1 MKIIILNYHLEIIN
15 VSNKKIHSFFPIL
28 LGIVQTPMAIIVN
41 SIIVKLNPQIH
52 SLNK

>member
-1 MKIIILNYHLEIIN
+1 MNIYESFIISIL
-15 VSNKKIHSFFPIL
+15 F
-28 LGIVQTPMAIIVN
+28 GIVHTPMAIIVN